1 MRERGA
7 WLGVV
12 VGAFGWL
19 MTALV
24 LVRGGGYLV
33 VVPHLSFVVPLAV
46 VGTVTALA
54 AFGVGRTSLNA
65 VLWLAV
71 VAAAGVAWNFLVYWL
86 RFGNATWGLLLPL
99 AKPTGIDFRDGLYD
113 PAAAFNTA
121 HSGWPSLTLVLG
133 RPFTLLD
140 FSTGYTVQVGI
151 LVALAV
157 AAAVL
162 SAKLAMKAACDP
174 DLSGQGRRIDATQ
187 LALVLG
193 FWLLTSY
200 GFMYEVERGNID
212 LYALFFALLSV
223 WLMLRLPRSAW
234 WPAIVLAV
242 SINLKLYPG
251 VLLVIL
257 FWRYRWRALLPAVV
271 ANAALL
277 LIAGPGNVRNT
288 VTALTASEGR
298 TRALWWGNHSAAAL
312 ANVLRQVTGW
322 APSWIYLPLL
332 LVPLALW
339 ALTLLLLVRRGW
351 SDRRAVL
358 AAAACVPVM
367 GVVTPIS
374 HDYRL
379 VLYVFPLAVLAAV
392 IATMSRRGLAAW
404 SVLFGLLALAM
415 MLLSRSSLLI
425 APSLVA
431 SKYTLL
437 VLLQLLLLVVVW
449 QTEES
454 TAQQAPAADAAVITD
469 DRQEAVE

>member
-7 WLGVV
+7 WLGVL
-12 VGAFGWL
+12 VGAVGWL
-19 MTALV
+19 LTALV

-33 VVPHLSFVVPLAV
+33 VVPHLWFVLPLAV
-46 VGTVTALA
+46 VGTLTALV
-54 AFGVGRTSLNA
+54 AFGVERTSLNA

-71 VAAAGVAWNFLVYWL
+71 IVAAGVAWNFLVYWF

-113 PAAAFNTA
+113 PAAAFSTV
-121 HSGWPSLTLVLG
+121 HSGWPPLTLLLG
-133 RPFTLLD
+133 RPFTLLG
-140 FSTGYTVQVGI
+140 FSTGYAVQVGI

-157 AAAVL
+157 AAAIL

-242 SINLKLYPG
+242 AINLKLYPG

-257 FWRYRWRALLPAVV
+257 FWRYRWRAVVPTVV
-271 ANAALL
+271 ANVALL
-277 LIAGPGNVRNT
+277 LITGPGNVRNT
-288 VTALTASEGR
+288 VTALTAIQSDQR
-298 TRALWWGNHSAAAL
+298 FLWWGNHSAPAL
-312 ANVLRQVTGW
+312 ANVLRHVTGW

-367 GVVTPIS
+367 GVVPAIS
-374 HDYRL
+374 HDYKL
-379 VLYVFPLAVLAAV
+379 
-392 IATMSRRGLAAW
+392 
-404 SVLFGLLALAM
+404 VLFGLLAMAM
-415 MLLSRSSLLI
+415 MLLSRSSLVI
-425 APSLVA
+425 APSLLA
-431 SKYTLL
+431 SKYALL
-437 VLLQLLLLVVVW
+437 VLLQLLLLYVVW
-449 QTEES
+449 QTEEGV
-454 TAQQAPAADAAVITD
+454 AVKSMH
-469 DRQEAVE
+469 DREEAME